1 MNISEIINKVVC
13 GYLNEESFY
22 NISVDSIL
30 SDNGIKSIIDSDPDG
45 FQGLLDYY
53 IEVNNLD
60 DTNPKKIRNSSEFQ
74 SFVYQYLYN
83 DTEEI
88 FYTID
93 DCIHN
98 GKIKL
103 YRLITVGDNWLNHL
117 STQGKRL
124 GIYWTF
130 DKEKAE
136 AYWADSSKSNTA
148 LIEIE
153 INEKYVDWDVTFK
166 QLTSP
171 SYSEEKEIRLFKNT
185 PINILSLEINDEPV
199 DISIIKNKTFY
210 A

>member
-1 MNISEIINKVVC
+1 MNVNEIIDDVVC

-22 NISVDSIL
+22 NISVETIL
-30 SDNGIKSIIDSDPDG
+30 SDEGIKNIINNDPDG
-45 FQGLLDYY
+45 FQHILDYY
-53 IEVNNLD
+53 IEDNNLD
-60 DTNPKKIRNSSEFQ
+60 DTDSNKIRNSSEFRL
-74 SFVYQYLYN
+74 FVYQYLYN
-83 DTEEI
+83 DIYEV
-88 FYTID
+88 FNLID
-93 DCIHN
+93 DCIYN

-130 DKEKAE
+130 DREKAE

-199 DISIIKNKTFY
+199 DISTIKNKTFY